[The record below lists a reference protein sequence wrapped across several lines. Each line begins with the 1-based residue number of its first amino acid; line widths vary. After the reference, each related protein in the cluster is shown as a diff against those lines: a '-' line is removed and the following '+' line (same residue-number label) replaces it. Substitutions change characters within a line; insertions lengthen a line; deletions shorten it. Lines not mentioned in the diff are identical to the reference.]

1 MLHPLDLVE
10 SGEHVQ
16 GREKEHERERECKRE
31 REHERERECKRE
43 RERER
48 ERAYERG
55 HEVKPESRLH
65 LFVAPQINVQ
75 VS

>member
-1 MLHPLDLVE
+1 MLHPLDLVT

-16 GREKEHERERECKRE
+16 GREKEHERERERERE
-31 REHERERECKRE
+31 REHEREREQ
-43 RERER
+43 ER
-48 ERAYERG
+48 ERARERG
-55 HEVKPESRLH
+55 HEVKPESCLH